1 MRKFLLNLIDF
12 FHPPFARFIPK
23 ATFRYLATGGSTAAM
38 GVIVYFIAYNF
49 VLQQQGIRLPFIY
62 ISGPIA
68 ALILELCITF
78 PLGFLLNKYLVF
90 TQSNLRGRI
99 QLMRYDRMY
108 QYPSELYPHQNHGR
122 TIAFLPHHCKIQHH
136 GSGYHFQLFLTEK
149 FQLWGKS
156 RKNKGLINTAG

>member
-1 MRKFLLNLIDF
+1 MRLLILNCIDF
-12 FHPPFARFIPK
+12 FHQPFARWIPK
-23 ATFRYLATGGSTAAM
+23 ATFRYLVTGGSTAAT

-49 VLQQQGIRLPFIY
+49 ILLKQGWNTPFIF

-99 QLMRYDRMY
+99 QLLRYGTIVCINIFLNYILIKSMVEVLHF
-108 QYPSELYPHQNHGR
+108 YP
-122 TIAFLPHHCKIQHH
+122 TIA
-136 GSGYHFQLFLTEK
+136 K
-149 FQLWGKS
+149 FSTTVLVTIFSYFSQKNFSFGVKS
-156 RKNKGLINTAG
+156 AK

>member
-12 FHPPFARFIPK
+12 FHPPFARFIPL

-90 TQSNLRGRI
+90 TQSNLKGRI
-99 QLMRYDRMY
+99 QLIRYGSIVCINIFLNYILIKSMVELLHF
-108 QYPSELYPHQNHGR
+108 YP
-122 TIAFLPHHCKIQHH
+122 TIAKLSTTVLVTIFSYFSQKNFSF
-136 GSGYHFQLFLTEK
+136 GVKAEK
-149 FQLWGKS
+149 T
-156 RKNKGLINTAG
+156 NA